1 MREIAVSWG
10 SAVKV
15 AWSIAWRLALYLVPA
30 YALGAAI
37 MVAAMMAGDS
47 LQGPV
52 VWGIL
57 MYYVLQAL
65 WLAAVLLAFLFAV
78 RNVLGKSYSSSSS
91 LRIPQGFRVTL
102 IAED

>member
-1 MREIAVSWG
+1 MREMAVSWG
-10 SAVKV
+10 GAVKV

-52 VWGIL
+52 LWSVLI
-57 MYYVLQAL
+57 YYLLQAI
-65 WLAAVLLAFLFAV
+65 WLAAVMLAFLFSV
-78 RNVLGKSYSSSSS
+78 RNVLGRSYSSSSF
-91 LRIPQGFRVTL
+91 LKIPQGFRVTL